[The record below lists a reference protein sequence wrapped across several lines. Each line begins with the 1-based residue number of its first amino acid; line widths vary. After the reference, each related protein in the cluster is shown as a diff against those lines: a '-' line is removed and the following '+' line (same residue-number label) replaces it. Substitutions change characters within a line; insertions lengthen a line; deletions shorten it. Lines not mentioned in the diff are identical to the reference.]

1 MNLKAL
7 EKDICYVI
15 KEEQIKLGFR
25 KESISLYYPLSSLN
39 SILET
44 ECNAEFGDIDVSVK
58 GERFCIKLPDT
69 ASEYVNNTTEKTGF
83 LYDLIA
89 TVSRHGITIEDVKKV
104 FEGYSSHVHFE
115 TMEHEEFNYL
125 IYFEDGTPDDSYY
138 CFTEEGGHLIY
149 HRFSKN
155 AYKDTFNR

>member
-1 MNLKAL
+1 MNLEAL

-15 KEEQIKLGFR
+15 K
-25 KESISLYYPLSSLN
+25 
-39 SILET
+39 
-44 ECNAEFGDIDVSVK
+44 
-58 GERFCIKLPDT
+58 
-69 ASEYVNNTTEKTGF
+69 
-83 LYDLIA
+83 
-89 TVSRHGITIEDVKKV
+89 
-104 FEGYSSHVHFE
+104 
-115 TMEHEEFNYL
+115 EEFNYL

>member
-1 MNLKAL
+1 MCIR
-7 EKDICYVI
+7 D
-15 KEEQIKLGFR
+15 R
-25 KESISLYYPLSSLN
+25 
-39 SILET
+39 
-44 ECNAEFGDIDVSVK
+44 
-58 GERFCIKLPDT
+58 RFCIKLPDT

-125 IYFEDGTPDDSYY
+125 IYFENGTPDDSYY

>member
-1 MNLKAL
+1 MNLEAL

-44 ECNAEFGDIDVSVK
+44 EC
-58 GERFCIKLPDT
+58 
-69 ASEYVNNTTEKTGF
+69 
-83 LYDLIA
+83 
-89 TVSRHGITIEDVKKV
+89 
-104 FEGYSSHVHFE
+104 
-115 TMEHEEFNYL
+115 
-125 IYFEDGTPDDSYY
+125 
-138 CFTEEGGHLIY
+138 FTEEGGHLIY